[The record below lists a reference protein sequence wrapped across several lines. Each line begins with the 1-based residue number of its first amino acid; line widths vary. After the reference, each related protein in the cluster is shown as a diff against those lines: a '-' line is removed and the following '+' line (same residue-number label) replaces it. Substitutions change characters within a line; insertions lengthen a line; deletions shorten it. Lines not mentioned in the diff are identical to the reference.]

1 MVPIHDSDVGE
12 QRWSNSEWENYELW
26 EKVEL
31 RLKRRKRL
39 WILATVIGVVFFSAI
54 PTVMDR
60 WPKWKTRSAAR
71 RLAQDIGKMKREASI
86 ERTSY
91 RLQFVEGGRFEYFI
105 EKVKDCK
112 AAGGEQVRSSLAN
125 AVVPGVEYA
134 LISSKMGQEFG
145 IPGLIHS
152 FCYSY
157 LDGSVVSEY
166 PDSIAG
172 FGIISVKDLADKRL
186 DRITLLILSG
196 PSADVSFD

>member
-12 QRWSNSEWENYELW
+12 QRWSKSEWENYELW

-31 RLKRRKRL
+31 RLKRKKRF
-39 WILATVIGVVFFSAI
+39 WVLATVIVVVVFSAI

-60 WPKWKTRSAAR
+60 WPKWQTRSATR
-71 RLAQDIGKMKREASI
+71 HLAQEINTMKREAGI

-91 RLQFVEGGRFEYFI
+91 RLQFIEGAKLEYFV

-112 AAGGEQVRSSLAN
+112 AEGGELVRSSSLIP
-125 AVVPGVEYA
+125 VSPGGGYTLLSPKVGAA
-134 LISSKMGQEFG
+134 LG

-152 FCYSY
+152 FCYDY
-157 LDGSVVSEY
+157 LAGSVIIEY
-166 PDSIAG
+166 PKSIAG
-172 FGIISVKDLADKRL
+172 FGIISVKDLAEKRL
-186 DRITLLILSG
+186 DRISLLLLSG